1 VALLHYLQKNINT
14 MVDGRFFIPARQVY
28 RRATHYGPGKSRWFA
43 LDDANDAFV
52 MKTTRIDDTGCVE
65 VGDVVQLLPI
75 SSAHFKIK
83 GRVTEIQNLT
93 LTFKIIFITTRQT

>member
-1 VALLHYLQKNINT
+1 
-14 MVDGRFFIPARQVY
+14 MVDGRFFIPAHEAH

-43 LDDANDAFV
+43 LDDDAFV
-52 MKTTRIDDTGCVE
+52 MKTTRIDDTGCVQ

-75 SSAHFKIK
+75 SSMHFKIK

-93 LTFKIIFITTRQT
+93 LTFKIIFITTRHKLKET